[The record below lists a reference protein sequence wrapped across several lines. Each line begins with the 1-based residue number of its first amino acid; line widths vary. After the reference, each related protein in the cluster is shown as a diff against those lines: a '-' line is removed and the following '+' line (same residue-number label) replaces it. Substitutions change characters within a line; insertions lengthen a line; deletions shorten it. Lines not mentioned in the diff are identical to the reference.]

1 MAGVDVSTRECD
13 GQVVVA
19 LRGQLDMAEAAGAAA
34 AFTAVAARGPRIIV
48 DLAGL
53 EFLPSPGWSM
63 SSLFMRPWP
72 RRPALPARAGAAAA
86 AQPGQLA
93 ARRHAVRSASPGKGT
108 PSAEEAGRSS
118 GSVTPRSHGRARFHP
133 VGFHNL
139 VVTFDLLL
147 FGWPPVAMLP
157 VRIAALASATMMTR
171 QPRVLASRAE
181 DSQQTFVTVPVIR
194 TVLMPRASSSDGSG
208 QRPGKNAREA
218 VFWPP
223 LEPERETAGGV
234 PLEEHR
240 GQRRPAVG
248 ICGGRR
254 GSQRPFGTKTLDLP
268 NGIVA
273 PPDRPRH
280 PVLCQPCA
288 GMTCCFT
295 LGARAGPSRLPVRGP
310 GVRLA
315 GAAGAQ

>member
-1 MAGVDVSTRECD
+1 
-13 GQVVVA
+13 
-19 LRGQLDMAEAAGAAA
+19 
-34 AFTAVAARGPRIIV
+34 
-48 DLAGL
+48 
-53 EFLPSPGWSM
+53 
-63 SSLFMRPWP
+63 
-72 RRPALPARAGAAAA
+72 
-86 AQPGQLA
+86 
-93 ARRHAVRSASPGKGT
+93 
-108 PSAEEAGRSS
+108 
-118 GSVTPRSHGRARFHP
+118 
-133 VGFHNL
+133 
-139 VVTFDLLL
+139 VTFDLLL
-147 FGWPPVAMLP
+147 FGWPPVVMLP

-223 LEPERETAGGV
+223 LEPERETAGGA

-273 PPDRPRH
+273 SPDRPRH
-280 PVLCQPCA
+280 PVLCQP
-288 GMTCCFT
+288 
-295 LGARAGPSRLPVRGP
+295 
-310 GVRLA
+310 
-315 GAAGAQ
+315 